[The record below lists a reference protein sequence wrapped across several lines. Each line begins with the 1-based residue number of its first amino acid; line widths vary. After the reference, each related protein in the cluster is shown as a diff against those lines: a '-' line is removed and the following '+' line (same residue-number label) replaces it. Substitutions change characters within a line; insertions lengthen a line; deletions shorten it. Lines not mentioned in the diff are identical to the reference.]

1 MSMKA
6 PTDCSARGTHANRR
20 REAWILA
27 HPAKAYMPAFTLIE
41 LLAVIAIIAVMAAM
55 IFPQVSR
62 VKAGAMEARCL
73 GNLKQILTA
82 TVAASN
88 DNNGNFPRYDTGE
101 SGVPWMQDFLWSYL
115 NSSPKP
121 SSVPII
127 GTVYLCPAA
136 WNNAKQGWMRY
147 NGGNYRYNVWF
158 APDKRPQY
166 KWSEAVV
173 LFDKQW
179 GDWAPDTWS
188 HFPGPNPI
196 VNFAYADGHVA
207 SLTYKDCTKQP
218 ERLWAWGG
226 GAEIWCPVFRNGWI
240 Q

>member
-1 MSMKA
+1 
-6 PTDCSARGTHANRR
+6 
-20 REAWILA
+20 
-27 HPAKAYMPAFTLIE
+27 MPAFTLIE

-127 GTVYLCPAA
+127 GTVYQCPAA